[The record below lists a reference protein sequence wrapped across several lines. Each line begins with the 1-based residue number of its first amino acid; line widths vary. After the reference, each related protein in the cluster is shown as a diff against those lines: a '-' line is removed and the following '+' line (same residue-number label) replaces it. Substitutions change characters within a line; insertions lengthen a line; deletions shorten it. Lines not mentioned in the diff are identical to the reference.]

1 MSVHSGPV
9 YEVTLHVDAEA
20 ARDIDEWLSEHV
32 EAMLSLP
39 GFLGARVFRIDD
51 EPGMVG
57 RVVQYL
63 IENDGRLQEYI
74 AGPAAAM
81 REDTR
86 LKFGSN
92 FSVSRQVL
100 RETGDGEDDAGDRL
114 TCLNCGYMLNGQYCG
129 NCGQRAQSRLI
140 SILELLRDA
149 FGDLLDFDSRLW
161 RTLVP
166 LAFRPGS
173 LTLDYL
179 TGKRARFM
187 PPFRMYLVLSL
198 LFFLIAFFDPREELG
213 FLFEPQPAENGQQ
226 QDQET
231 DAARSEALAELERQ
245 GIVVPQAPEED
256 SGGIR
261 FVVGDDD
268 EEASCELGD
277 YDPAEMPP
285 WLGRRLTRERLQV
298 MCERMTA
305 EDGRGLRGFVDKLLE
320 NVPAGLFIL
329 LPLMAFVLAILYPL
343 SKRYYVEHLLFVV
356 HYHAFVFLALTAQ
369 ILLNRLGSAVPSTE
383 VATNVTVF
391 AVSAYIPVYLFK
403 ALRRV
408 YGQGGVVTGL
418 KFLLL
423 LLAYV
428 VGLSLILG
436 MIAIFAA
443 FSL

>member
-1 MSVHSGPV
+1 MSVHGGPV
-9 YEVTLHVDAEA
+9 YEVTLHVDEDA
-20 ARDIDEWLSEHV
+20 AGDIDEWLSEHV
-32 EAMLSLP
+32 AAMLSLP
-39 GFLGARVFRIDD
+39 GFLGTRVFSIDD
-51 EPGMVG
+51 EPGVVG

-63 IENDGRLQEYI
+63 VENDGRLQEYI

-81 REDTR
+81 REETR
-86 LKFGSN
+86 LKFGAK
-92 FSVSRQVL
+92 FSVSRRVL
-100 RETGDGEDDAGDRL
+100 REAEDGEDEAGDRL
-114 TCLNCGYMLNGQYCG
+114 SCLNCGYILNGQYCG

-140 SILELLRDA
+140 SILELVRDA

-166 LAFRPGS
+166 LALRPGS
-173 LTLDYL
+173 LTRDYL
-179 TGKRARFM
+179 TGKRARYM

-198 LFFLIAFFDPREELG
+198 LFFLVAFFDPREELG
-213 FLFEPQPAENGQQ
+213 FLFEPQPSENGQQ
-226 QDQET
+226 QGQES
-231 DAARSEALAELERQ
+231 DAARSEALAELELQ

-256 SGGIR
+256 SGGIK
-261 FVVGDDD
+261 FVVGDEDG
-268 EEASCELGD
+268 EASCELGD

-305 EDGRGLRGFVDKLLE
+305 EDGQGLRGFLDRLLE
-320 NVPAGLFIL
+320 NVPAGLFVL

-356 HYHAFVFLALTAQ
+356 HYHAFVFLALTVQ
-369 ILLNRLGSAVPSTE
+369 ILLNRLGTAAPSTE
-383 VATNVTVF
+383 VATNVAVF
-391 AVSAYIPVYLFK
+391 GVSAYIPVYLYK

-408 YGQGGVVTGL
+408 YGQGGFVTAL

-423 LLAYV
+423 LLSYV
-428 VGLSLILG
+428 LGLSLILG
-436 MIAIFAA
+436 VIAIFAA